1 MYMAERC
8 VVEVIPS
15 WYLAPIDGKCIW
27 DDFYT
32 SDLLGETMISEIE
45 MTQDMTKA
53 QFFDGKNDSFL
64 EAILP
69 SFPEVKVKPVSLRLL
84 NG

>member
-1 MYMAERC
+1 MTKKY

-15 WYLAPIDGKCIW
+15 WYLAPIDKSYMW

-53 QFFDGKNDSFL
+53 QFFDGKNDPFL